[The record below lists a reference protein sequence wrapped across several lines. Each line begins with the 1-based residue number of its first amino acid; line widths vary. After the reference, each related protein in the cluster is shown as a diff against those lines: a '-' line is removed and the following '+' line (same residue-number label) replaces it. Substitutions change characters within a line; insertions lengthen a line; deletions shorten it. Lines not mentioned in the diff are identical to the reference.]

1 MSKIKNK
8 RLEIVRSLLNE
19 NKIHSQVE
27 LKDKLKECGI
37 NISQSTLSRDLKE
50 LGYIRAPIG
59 DGTYRIIKVEG
70 GEERLDLLFRLGLV
84 KISYVNNIIVIKTKT
99 GNAQAVCTA
108 IDHARIDGIV
118 GTLAGDDTIFALAK
132 NKSVANR
139 VVTEL
144 KKYIG

>member
-1 MSKIKNK
+1 MSKSKNK
-8 RLEIVRSLLNE
+8 RLEIERSILNE

-27 LKDKLKECGI
+27 LKERLEENGI
-37 NISQSTLSRDLKE
+37 VISQSTLSRDLKE

-84 KISYVNNIIVIKTKT
+84 ELSYVNNIIVIRTKT

-132 NKSVANR
+132 NKSVAMR
-139 VVTEL
+139 VVAEL
-144 KKYIG
+144 EKYIG

>member
-27 LKDKLKECGI
+27 LKEKLKENSI

-59 DGTYRIIKVEG
+59 DGSYRIIKVEG

-84 KISYVNNIIVIKTKT
+84 KISHVNNVIVIKTKT

-132 NKSVANR
+132 NKAVANR
-139 VVTEL
+139 VVAEL

>member
-1 MSKIKNK
+1 MSKSKNK
-8 RLEIVRSLLNE
+8 RLEIVRSILNE

-27 LKDKLKECGI
+27 LKERLEENRM

-84 KISYVNNIIVIKTKT
+84 ELSYVNNIIVIRTKT

-108 IDHARIDGIV
+108 IDHARVDGIV

-132 NKSVANR
+132 NKAVAIR
-139 VVTEL
+139 VVAEL

>member
-1 MSKIKNK
+1 M
-8 RLEIVRSLLNE
+8 LNE

>member
-1 MSKIKNK
+1 MSKSKNR
-8 RLEIVRSLLNE
+8 RLEIVRSILNE

-27 LKDKLKECGI
+27 LKDRLEECEVK
-37 NISQSTLSRDLKE
+37 ISQSTLSRDLKE

-84 KISYVNNIIVIKTKT
+84 ELSYVNNIIVIKTKT

-132 NKSVANR
+132 NKTVAAR
-139 VVTEL
+139 VVAEL

>member
-1 MSKIKNK
+1 MSKSKNR
-8 RLEIVRSLLNE
+8 RLEIVRSILNE

-27 LKDKLKECGI
+27 LKERLKESGVKV
-37 NISQSTLSRDLKE
+37 SQSTLSRDLKE

-59 DGTYRIIKVEG
+59 DGSYRIIKVEG

-84 KISYVNNIIVIKTKT
+84 ELSHVNNIVIIKTKT

-108 IDHARIDGIV
+108 IDHARIEGIA
-118 GTLAGDDTIFALAK
+118 GTLAGDDTIFALAT
-132 NKSVANR
+132 NKTVAAR
-139 VVTEL
+139 VVAEL

>member
-27 LKDKLKECGI
+27 LKEKLKECGI

-84 KISYVNNIIVIKTKT
+84 KISYVNNIIVIRTKT

>member
-1 MSKIKNK
+1 MSKSKNK
-8 RLEIVRSLLNE
+8 RLEIVRSILNE

-27 LKDKLKECGI
+27 LKERLEENRM

-84 KISYVNNIIVIKTKT
+84 ELSYVNNIIVIRTKT

-108 IDHARIDGIV
+108 IDHARVDGIV

-132 NKSVANR
+132 NKIVAVR

>member
-1 MSKIKNK
+1 
-8 RLEIVRSLLNE
+8 LLNE

>member
-8 RLEIVRSLLNE
+8 RLEIVRSILNE
-19 NKIHSQVE
+19 NKVHSQVE
-27 LKDKLKECGI
+27 LKERLKESGVK
-37 NISQSTLSRDLKE
+37 ISQSTLSRDLKE

-59 DGTYRIIKVEG
+59 DGSYRIIKVEG

-84 KISYVNNIIVIKTKT
+84 ELSYVNNVIVIKTKT

-108 IDHARIDGIV
+108 IDHARIEGIV

-132 NKSVANR
+132 KKSVAVR
-139 VVTEL
+139 VVAEL

>member
-1 MSKIKNK
+1 MSKTKNK
-8 RLEIVRSLLNE
+8 RLEIVRSILNE

-27 LKDKLKECGI
+27 LKERLKESGVK
-37 NISQSTLSRDLKE
+37 ISQSTLSRDLKE

-59 DGTYRIIKVEG
+59 DGSYRIIKVEG

-84 KISYVNNIIVIKTKT
+84 ELSYVNNVIVIKTKT

-108 IDHARIDGIV
+108 IDHARIEGIV

-132 NKSVANR
+132 NKSVAVR
-139 VVTEL
+139 VVAEL